1 MTLCIVEPVAVR
13 ESILEKA
20 TLQLIPGSR
29 VGATQTK
36 EKSTCRDL
44 KEKCGS
50 RNYKKSSM
58 WSSAWEIQ

>member
-29 VGATQTK
+29 VGVTQTK
-36 EKSTCRDL
+36 EKRMNVPRQR
-44 KEKCGS
+44 EKHVQGPEG
-50 RNYKKSSM
+50 KM
-58 WSSAWEIQ
+58 WFQEL